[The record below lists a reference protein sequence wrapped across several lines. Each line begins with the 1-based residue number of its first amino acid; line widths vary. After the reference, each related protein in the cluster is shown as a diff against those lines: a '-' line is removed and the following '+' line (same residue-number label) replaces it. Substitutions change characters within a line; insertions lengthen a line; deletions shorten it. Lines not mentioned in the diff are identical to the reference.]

1 MESSRGYHWF
11 FDGASARLLGRVVG
25 VVAAAVLVPTMAQA
39 APPQVEVVTA
49 AVKPKPVTSAADAVS
64 AAVSARAQG
73 ARVEVEELRD
83 EFSTTWVNPDGS
95 FTTQAHAGVQR
106 FKDAK
111 GSWRNVDLNLVERSD
126 GTVGAKSHPLGVSLA
141 DKSKGAGGGAKG
153 ATATDLVV
161 VDEKPGKDKAARQV
175 VLGWPG
181 KLAAP
186 VLDGTRA
193 TYTDVSPGVDVVVES
208 RRSGFEQLTVIRD
221 EAALDALVAAA
232 GGGDVSWSLLVKTK
246 GLSARAEK
254 DGSVSFVDAK
264 GVVVSRFATPIAWDG
279 KVDERSGEKV
289 NASPVGVS
297 VAQKGKGQAVL
308 TLTPDRGWLRD
319 PARVAQWSQTAESR
333 TVASGS
339 VERPHKQGGR
349 RFDSGPEHSATDGA
363 ALIGAMLHRYP
374 SLARHM
380 PRKPDRIVTWVGSVC
395 RDGPAWCRSE

>member
-1 MESSRGYHWF
+1 
-11 FDGASARLLGRVVG
+11 
-25 VVAAAVLVPTMAQA
+25 MAQA

-64 AAVSARAQG
+64 AAASARAQG

-141 DKSKGAGGGAKG
+141 GKTKGAGGGAKG
-153 ATATDLVV
+153 TAGTDLMV
-161 VDEKPGKDKAARQV
+161 VDEKPGKDKSPRQV

-181 KLAAP
+181 KLPAP

-193 TYTDVSPGVDVVVES
+193 TYKDAAPGLDVVVES

-221 EAALDALVAAA
+221 QAALDALVESA
-232 GGGDVSWSLLVKTK
+232 GEGDVSWSLPVKTK
-246 GLSARAEK
+246 GLTARAEK

-264 GVVVSRFATPIAWDG
+264 EVVVSRFAVPVAWDG
-279 KVDERSGEKV
+279 KTDEKSGEKV
-289 NASPVGVS
+289 NISPVGVT

-308 TLTPDRGWLRD
+308 TLTPDRQWLTD
-319 PARVAQWSQTAESR
+319 PTRPGCSRSRSTRTTRRVR
-333 TVASGS
+333 TRTRCSTRTCSGGT
-339 VERPHKQGGR
+339 RMTR
-349 RFDSGPEHSATDGA
+349 R
-363 ALIGAMLHRYP
+363 LKP
-374 SLARHM
+374 S
-380 PRKPDRIVTWVGSVC
+380 
-395 RDGPAWCRSE
+395 

>member
-319 PARVAQWSQTAESR
+319 PARVFPI
-333 TVASGS
+333 TV
-339 VERPHKQGGR
+339 H
-349 RFDSGPEHSATDGA
+349 GA
-363 ALIGAMLHRYP
+363 VVLEVRVHQLQEP
-374 SLARHM
+374 V
-380 PRKPDRIVTWVGSVC
+380 D
-395 RDGPAWCRSE
+395 